1 MRGAISANGAFKNHK
16 LAHFLNLIPF
26 DKMDQTYAMSLIVE
40 PKFAVVETRHLD
52 LYADLSLRMRGRMT
66 KPDTEGK
73 VLLGN
78 VVRPF
83 LDAGGTLRYHPIRD
97 DESGK
102 THWLVFGVRS
112 DGSESQVFISRNGEP
127 KRIRSANAVL
137 SYHQS
142 MFPSEGGVFI
152 PWLPAEKTEET
163 ISQCHENEDNE
174 LL

>member
-1 MRGAISANGAFKNHK
+1 
-16 LAHFLNLIPF
+16 
-26 DKMDQTYAMSLIVE
+26 MDITVE
-40 PKFAVVETRHLD
+40 SECAVVETRHLD
-52 LYADLSLRMRGRMT
+52 LYADPSSRMRGRMK
-66 KPDTEGK
+66 KPNTEGK

-97 DESGK
+97 ESGK

-112 DGSESQVFISRNGEP
+112 DGTESQVFISRNGEP

-142 MFPSEGGVFI
+142 MFPNEDGVFI
-152 PWLPAEKTEET
+152 PWIPTEK
-163 ISQCHENEDNE
+163 ID
-174 LL
+174 

>member
-1 MRGAISANGAFKNHK
+1 MIV
-16 LAHFLNLIPF
+16 
-26 DKMDQTYAMSLIVE
+26 TVE
-40 PKFAVVETRHLD
+40 PECAVVETRHLD
-52 LYADLSLRMRGRMT
+52 LYADPSSRMRGRMK
-66 KPDTEGK
+66 KPNTEGK

-97 DESGK
+97 EESGK

-142 MFPSEGGVFI
+142 MFPDDKGVFI
-152 PWLPAEKTEET
+152 PWIPGEDTQGADLSTEE
-163 ISQCHENEDNE
+163 EA
-174 LL
+174 

>member
-1 MRGAISANGAFKNHK
+1 MR
-16 LAHFLNLIPF
+16 
-26 DKMDQTYAMSLIVE
+26 
-40 PKFAVVETRHLD
+40 
-52 LYADLSLRMRGRMT
+52 

-97 DESGK
+97 EESGK

-142 MFPSEGGVFI
+142 MFPDDKGVFI
-152 PWLPAEKTEET
+152 PWIPG
-163 ISQCHENEDNE
+163 EDTQGADFYRRRSINQDATARSSFCGT
-174 LL
+174 LARRP

>member
-1 MRGAISANGAFKNHK
+1 
-16 LAHFLNLIPF
+16 
-26 DKMDQTYAMSLIVE
+26 MSLSIGS
-40 PKFAVVETRHLD
+40 ACVVVASRLVD
-52 LYADLSLRMRGRMT
+52 LYADLSLKRGGRMR

-97 DESGK
+97 ESGK

-112 DGSESQVFISRNGEP
+112 DGTESQVFISRNGEP

-142 MFPSEGGVFI
+142 MFPKEDGVFI
-152 PWLPAEKTEET
+152 PWLPTKK
-163 ISQCHENEDNE
+163 ID
-174 LL
+174 